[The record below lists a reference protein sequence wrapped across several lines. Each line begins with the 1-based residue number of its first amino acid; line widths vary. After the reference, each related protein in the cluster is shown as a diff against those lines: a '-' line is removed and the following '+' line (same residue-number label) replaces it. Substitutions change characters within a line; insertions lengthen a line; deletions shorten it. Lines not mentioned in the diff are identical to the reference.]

1 MSISSLGSNYMGNSL
16 PCFPHADDRMI
27 LLMRKSCQKKKKRE
41 KKNLRKKKNIF
52 DKTSTSD
59 TVWLLMVASV
69 QGSKLVLAAD
79 PSLAYFIP
87 LGKLFP
93 LMSI

>member
-27 LLMRKSCQKKKKRE
+27 LLMRKSCKKKRE
-41 KKNLRKKKNIF
+41 KKNLRKGKNIF

-69 QGSKLVLAAD
+69 QGSNLVLAAD